1 VTREVLARG
10 DDAVII
16 HTRQEVNMSQIE
28 HPKPLFLDELS
39 IGQKFI
45 SASYGI
51 SEAEIKEFACRFDPQ
66 PFHLDD
72 EAAKSTLFRGLTA
85 SGWHTAAV
93 TMRLLVQGGAP
104 LAGGIVGAGSEIEW
118 PYPVRPGDVLH
129 VESEVIEIIPSRSK
143 PNQGI
148 VRMRSETKNQNGKVV
163 QVLTAKLVVPR
174 RS

>member
-1 VTREVLARG
+1 
-10 DDAVII
+10 
-16 HTRQEVNMSQIE
+16 MSQIE

-39 IGQKFI
+39 IGQKFT

-72 EAAKSTLFRGLTA
+72 EAAKSTLFRGLAA

-143 PNQGI
+143 PDQGI